1 MANSHI
7 ILVISCLLIVLIERW
22 CVCDSLKYSIN
33 VEDIIEPQEGEES
46 DNLRVSE
53 SIPHKEREIPSIEK
67 DLEQKYRIKIEEKV
81 LEISNRIASKG
92 SKSKGIG
99 YI

>member
-1 MANSHI
+1 M
-7 ILVISCLLIVLIERW
+7 VSCFLIVLIERC

-33 VEDIIEPQEGEES
+33 VEDIIVPQDGVES
-46 DNLRVSE
+46 DSLRVSE
-53 SIPHKEREIPSIEK
+53 SIPDEEREIPSIEN